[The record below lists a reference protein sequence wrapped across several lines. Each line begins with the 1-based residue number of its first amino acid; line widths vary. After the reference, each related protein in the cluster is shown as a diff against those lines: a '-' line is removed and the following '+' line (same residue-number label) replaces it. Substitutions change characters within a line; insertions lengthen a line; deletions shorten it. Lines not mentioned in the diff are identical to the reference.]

1 MRRKTEIKIFKDSKS
16 VGARIARQLKQF
28 NANIESNEN
37 KQHLSVFCAVKFK
50 QQTRHGLPGF
60 VLPLQDYMETIPLIT
75 IFCFLMLPPPTP
87 IFFISLY

>member
-16 VGARIARQLKQF
+16 VGARIARQLEQS

-37 KQHLSVFCAVKFK
+37 KQHLSVFCDVKFQ

-60 VLPLQDYMETIPLIT
+60 VLSYRIIWKQ
-75 IFCFLMLPPPTP
+75 CH
-87 IFFISLY
+87 